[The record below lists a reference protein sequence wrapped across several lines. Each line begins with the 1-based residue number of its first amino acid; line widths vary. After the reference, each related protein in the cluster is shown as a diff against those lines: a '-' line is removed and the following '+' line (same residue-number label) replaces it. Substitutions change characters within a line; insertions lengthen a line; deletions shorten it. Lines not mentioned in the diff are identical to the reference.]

1 MSRSDLRHFVT
12 SVRNEKVHDFD
23 EVLRKFTIP
32 VLPATLVVKA
42 LWSQNPVDLNA
53 STSVA
58 SGTVRDET
66 IPVSTP
72 TASAPRRK
80 RSGST
85 SLEPDAPPKRLKLGP
100 LKGWGVE
107 RDGVNI
113 SAAEFAQ
120 KHWSKERDTVGG
132 NDAMR
137 DKCCLE
143 VFDNRQTVLLSVIQ
157 KWYLSI
163 VLSALRMR
171 KID

>member
-1 MSRSDLRHFVT
+1 MLLDRR
-12 SVRNEKVHDFD
+12 RIGRPNP
-23 EVLRKFTIP
+23 TIP

-120 KHWSKERDTVGG
+120 KHWSEFQDEYPE
-132 NDAMR
+132 M
-137 DKCCLE
+137 LP
-143 VFDNRQTVLLSVIQ
+143 
-157 KWYLSI
+157 SI
-163 VLSALRMR
+163 LV
-171 KID
+171 DDV